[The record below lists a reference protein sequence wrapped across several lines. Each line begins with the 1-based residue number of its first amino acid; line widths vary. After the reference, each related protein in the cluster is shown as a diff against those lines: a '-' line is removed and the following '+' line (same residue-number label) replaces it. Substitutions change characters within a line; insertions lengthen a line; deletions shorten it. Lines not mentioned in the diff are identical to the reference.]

1 MRHTV
6 AELNSMSLEEFVRVV
21 GPVFE
26 HSPWISNEAADKRPF
41 RNVDELLAHFQKI
54 IGEAPLEKQL
64 GLLNAH
70 PDLASR
76 GTLTAASAKEQ
87 ASAGFDK
94 ISEEERSATNDQNQ
108 VYRNKFGFPF
118 IICVRLNTRESIS
131 AALTERLTHSREQE
145 IPVALEEIF
154 KIGEL
159 RLRDL
164 CQAD

>member
-6 AELNSMSLEEFVRVV
+6 AELNQMSREEFVRVI

-26 HSPWISNEAADKRPF
+26 HSPWIASEGAEKRPF
-41 RNVDELLAHFQKI
+41 KNADELLAQLRKI

-64 GLLNAH
+64 GLINAH

-94 ISEEERSATNDQNQ
+94 ISEEERSATNDQNEA
-108 VYRNKFGFPF
+108 YRNKFRFPF
-118 IICVRLNTRESIS
+118 IICVRLNTKETIA
-131 AALTERLTHSREQE
+131 AALKERLTHSREQE
-145 IPVALEEIF
+145 IQIALQEIL
-154 KIGEL
+154 KIGEF

-164 CQAD
+164 CQPD